1 VSSPISSII
10 NSAST
15 AFTATRADTSNAAGP
30 SKAATP
36 GGALGK
42 NEFLKLLTVQMRYQ
56 DPMDPMDG
64 KQMAADL
71 AQFSGLEQLLNIN
84 EQLAAQQGQYESLV
98 QTMNNSVAMNA
109 IGRNVI
115 IDSDKVLLA
124 KDAKGNLDGTI
135 LANITTSGVAKLTL
149 LDKSG
154 KEVGTR
160 SLGYVGVGAKQSF
173 DIGSAAS
180 GVTVEGAYQVRI
192 DIVGADGKTVPQKL
206 FTVGKIDG
214 MTYGQD
220 GNALLTMG
228 PFTIAYSAIVKFL
241 A

>member
-1 VSSPISSII
+1 MSSPISSII
-10 NSAST
+10 TSAST

-30 SKAATP
+30 PKAATP

-135 LANITTSGVAKLTL
+135 LANITTR
-149 LDKSG
+149 DRKS
-154 KEVGTR
+154 V
-160 SLGYVGVGAKQSF
+160 V
-173 DIGSAAS
+173 
-180 GVTVEGAYQVRI
+180 
-192 DIVGADGKTVPQKL
+192 
-206 FTVGKIDG
+206 
-214 MTYGQD
+214 
-220 GNALLTMG
+220 
-228 PFTIAYSAIVKFL
+228 
-241 A
+241 

>member
-1 VSSPISSII
+1 MSSTIRSII

-15 AFTATRADTSNAAGP
+15 AYTATQAGTSNASGL
-30 SKAATP
+30 AAVAAP
-36 GGALGK
+36 GGKLGK

-115 IDSDKVLLA
+115 IVRPLVGLQHALA
-124 KDAKGNLDGTI
+124 ELIQRVGKASQFTHGGRTAGRRCD
-135 LANITTSGVAKLTL
+135 VA
-149 LDKSG
+149 
-154 KEVGTR
+154 
-160 SLGYVGVGAKQSF
+160 VGVGVRHGQRIALVPLLLCLQLRRRQLAGYFPLSLLLEIEQALQWKLEHHALTWPETPARCISCN
-173 DIGSAAS
+173 SAWRVPSNVVVSS
-180 GVTVEGAYQVRI
+180 GRCCR
-192 DIVGADGKTVPQKL
+192 
-206 FTVGKIDG
+206 
-214 MTYGQD
+214 
-220 GNALLTMG
+220 
-228 PFTIAYSAIVKFL
+228 
-241 A
+241 